1 MGVFKK
7 TGSKMIKTD
16 KELLEKNR
24 DDAQSMV
31 LALTA
36 QINLMK
42 GKIVGMDDNTS
53 RDSKEKQLA
62 LYEKELEGHKR
73 MVREF
78 DTMIKEEH
86 KNGNSSV
93 HTGDKQGIQS

>member
-1 MGVFKK
+1 
-7 TGSKMIKTD
+7 MIKTNL
-16 KELLEKNR
+16 ELLEKNR

-42 GKIVGMDDNTS
+42 GKIIGLDDNPD
-53 RDSKEKQLA
+53 RDKREASMA
-62 LYEKELEGHKR
+62 IFEKELHGHEK

-78 DTMIKEEH
+78 DRMIEEEQ
-86 KNGNSSV
+86 KNAKTIRS
-93 HTGDKQGIQS
+93 TD

>member
-1 MGVFKK
+1 
-7 TGSKMIKTD
+7 MIKTD
-16 KELLEKNR
+16 LELLEKNR

-42 GKIVGMDDNTS
+42 GKIVGLDDNQD
-53 RDSKEKQLA
+53 RDIREKKLA
-62 LYEKELEGHKR
+62 VFQKELEGHKK

-78 DTMIKEEH
+78 DSMIKLEDA
-86 KNGNSSV
+86 K
-93 HTGDKQGIQS
+93 TIRGID